1 MTIKQFE
8 FCKPLLKREF
18 DVKEILVF
26 LQRYNFR
33 FWSWGSKNFSNVMDK
48 GLLFKVNGHHHK
60 GYILITLDWSDTF
73 DVHIINTRGKV
84 LDTYTEVYIDRL
96 FETIDNRIEKIKEY
110 HI

>member
-8 FCKPLLKREF
+8 FCKSHLKREF

-33 FWSWGSKNFSNVMDK
+33 FWSWGSKNFSNVDDK

-60 GYILITLDWSDTF
+60 GYVLITLDWMDTF
-73 DVHIINTRGKV
+73 DVHIINTRGRV
-84 LDTYTEVYIDRL
+84 LDTFEGVYIDQL
-96 FETIDNRIEKIKEY
+96 FETIDNRVERIKEY
-110 HI
+110 NV